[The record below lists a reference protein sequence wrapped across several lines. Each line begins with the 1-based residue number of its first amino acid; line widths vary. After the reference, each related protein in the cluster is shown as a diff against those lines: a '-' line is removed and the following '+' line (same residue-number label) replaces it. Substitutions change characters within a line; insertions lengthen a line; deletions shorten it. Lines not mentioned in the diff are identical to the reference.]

1 MALGCNCDMGLSNT
15 GQPNCVTLQSVTSR
29 IIQVPLVANDGT
41 LNRITLA
48 TAITANTWSAL
59 VNNVDASKRWYPSPA
74 FENVELAKA
83 DTQFEEANSG
93 RKAFLRQG
101 VRSFMG
107 ELWASNGTPQFLG
120 KLASDRCVKFG
131 IYIVDVNGN
140 LVGSKSADGLYLY
153 PITIDNNS
161 WDPKFM
167 FATDTTVGKIM
178 LGFDFDRLFDESTM
192 WMITPTEGLID
203 FNTLTGLLDVN
214 FSTPTQVSGV
224 SATFDAFL
232 SYGTA
237 INPIKFVGGVSADFV
252 ITNLTTG
259 VALVGTTTESSVTT
273 GTYTTLA
280 VFVAGDNYRIRV
292 VKTGFTGDLLFT
304 AI

>member
-1 MALGCNCDMGLSNT
+1 MSLGCNCETGLSNT
-15 GQPNCVTLQSVTSR
+15 GIPACVTLQSVTSK

-41 LNRITLA
+41 LNKISLTTPITS
-48 TAITANTWSAL
+48 TTFSAL
-59 VNNVDASKRWYPSPA
+59 VNNIDPSKRWYPLPN

-83 DTQFEEANSG
+83 DTKFEEANSG

-101 VRSFMG
+101 VRSFAG
-107 ELWASNGTPQFLG
+107 ELWATNGTPQFLG
-120 KLASDRCVKFG
+120 KLQADRCVEFG

-140 LVGSKSADGLYLY
+140 LVGSKNGDNLY
-153 PITIDNNS
+153 PIKIDNNS

-167 FATDTTVGKIM
+167 FATDSTISKIM
-178 LGFDFDRLFDESTM
+178 LGFDFDMLFDESTM

-203 FNTLTGLLDVN
+203 FNSLEGLLDVN
-214 FSTPTQVSGV
+214 YSTPTQVSTV
-224 SATFDAFL
+224 SINFNAFL

-237 INPIKFVGGVSADFV
+237 LAPVKFQGGVTADFV
-252 ITNLTTG
+252 MTNLTTN
-259 VALVGTTTESSVTT
+259 LVVT
-273 GTYTTLA
+273 GTVTETATAGNYTGLYTM
-280 VFVAGDNYRIRV
+280 VVGNKYRLRC

>member
-1 MALGCNCDMGLSNT
+1 M
-15 GQPNCVTLQSVTSR
+15 
-29 IIQVPLVANDGT
+29 
-41 LNRITLA
+41 
-48 TAITANTWSAL
+48 
-59 VNNVDASKRWYPSPA
+59 
-74 FENVELAKA
+74 ELAKA

-259 VALVGTTTESSVTT
+259 VVLVGTTTETAT
-273 GTYTTLA
+273 AGTYTTLA

>member
-1 MALGCNCDMGLSNT
+1 MALGCNCDTGLSNT
-15 GQPNCVTLQSVTSR
+15 GQPSCVTLQSVTSK
-29 IIQVPLVANDGT
+29 IIQVPLIANDGT
-41 LNRITLA
+41 ANKINLA
-48 TAITANTWSAL
+48 TAITNSTFTAL
-59 VNNVDASKRWYPSPA
+59 VNNVDPSKRWYPLPN

-101 VRSFMG
+101 IRSFAG
-107 ELWASNGTPQFLG
+107 ELWATTGTPQFLG
-120 KLASDRCVKFG
+120 KLQGDRCVKFG

-140 LVGSKSADGLYLY
+140 LIGSKVGNDLY
-153 PITIDNNS
+153 PITVDNNS

-167 FATDTTVGKIM
+167 FATDTTINKIM

-192 WMITPTEGLID
+192 WMITASEGLID
-203 FNTLTGLLDVN
+203 FNSLNGLLDVN

-224 SATFDAFL
+224 SINFNAFL

-237 INPIKFVGGVSADFV
+237 INPLKYVGALTGDWQM
-252 ITNLTTG
+252 TNLTTG
-259 VALVGTTTESSVTT
+259 LVVVGTVTETAITGNYTGLFTMVVGNKYRLRVT
-273 GTYTTLA
+273 
-280 VFVAGDNYRIRV
+280 
-292 VKTGFTGDLLFT
+292 KTGFSGDLLFT

>member
-1 MALGCNCDMGLSNT
+1 MSLGCNCDTGLSNT
-15 GQPNCVTLQSVTSR
+15 GQPSCVTLQSVTSK
-29 IIQVPLVANDGT
+29 IIQVPLIANDGT
-41 LNRITLA
+41 VNRISLT
-48 TAITANTWSAL
+48 TAITPTTFSLL
-59 VNNVDASKRWYPSPA
+59 VNQTDASKRWYPLPNV
-74 FENVELAKA
+74 ENVELAKA

-101 VRSFMG
+101 IRSFAG
-107 ELWASNGTPQFLG
+107 ELWATSGTPQFLG
-120 KLASDRCVKFG
+120 KLQSDRCVKFG

-140 LVGSKSADGLYLY
+140 LVGSKQGDYLY
-153 PITIDNNS
+153 PITVDNNS

-167 FATDTTVGKIM
+167 FATDTTINKIM

-192 WMITPTEGLID
+192 WMITATEGQVD

-224 SATFDAFL
+224 SINFNAFL

-237 INPIKFVGGVSADFV
+237 INPLKYQGAITTEWVM
-252 ITNLTTG
+252 TNLTTG
-259 VALVGTTTESSVTT
+259 LVVVGTTTET
-273 GTYTTLA
+273 A
-280 VFVAGDNYRIRV
+280 VAGNYTGLFTMVVGNKYRLRV
-292 VKTGFTGDLLFT
+292 NKTGFVGDLLFT